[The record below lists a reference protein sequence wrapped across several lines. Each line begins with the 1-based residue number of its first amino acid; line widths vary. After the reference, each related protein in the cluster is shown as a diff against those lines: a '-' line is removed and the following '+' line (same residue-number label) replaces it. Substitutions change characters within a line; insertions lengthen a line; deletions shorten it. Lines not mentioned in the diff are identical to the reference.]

1 MLISPQNSQKIM
13 RSGIFLDPNSG
24 LNGNGILGY
33 HFRLWRNV
41 QFAQASI
48 GSYSYTLSSLNLASC
63 GNYCSIA
70 HAVNFANPHPVD
82 RLTTSPLTNF
92 DPAIDNVFH
101 DFGIKK
107 EFDRYPYT
115 KIGSDVWIGSNVT
128 IKCGVKIHDGAIIG
142 AGAVVTKDVP
152 PFAVMGGVSATI
164 IRMRFPALIIAR
176 IMRLK
181 WFNYDWAGFELEWD
195 KPEKALD
202 AMERHIEEGTA
213 KTLRYFEYAAN
224 ATQMQLREIPCE
236 EGLKK
241 LAAE

>member
-1 MLISPQNSQKIM
+1 MLIDPQNSQKIM
-13 RSGIFLDPNSG
+13 RSGIFLDSNSG

-33 HFRLWRNV
+33 HCRLWRGV
-41 QFAQASI
+41 QFSQSSI
-48 GSYSYTLSSLNLASC
+48 GAYSYTLSSFRLSSC

-70 HAVNFANPHPVD
+70 HAVDFANPHPVD

-101 DFGIKK
+101 NFGIKK

-152 PFAVMGGVSATI
+152 PFAVMGGC
-164 IRMRFPALIIAR
+164 IRNNYQDALSRA
-176 IMRLK
+176 
-181 WFNYDWAGFELEWD
+181 DHCAD
-195 KPEKALD
+195 
-202 AMERHIEEGTA
+202 
-213 KTLRYFEYAAN
+213 YAP
-224 ATQMQLREIPCE
+224 QMVQL
-236 EGLKK
+236 
-241 LAAE
+241 

>member
-1 MLISPQNSQKIM
+1 MLIDPQNSQKIM

-33 HFRLWRNV
+33 HCRLWRNV

-107 EFDRYPYT
+107 EFDRNPFT
-115 KIGSDVWIGSNVT
+115 KIGSDVWIGANVT

-152 PFAVMGGVSATI
+152 PFAVMGGYPQQLSGCA
-164 IRMRFPALIIAR
+164 FPRRSLRGLYASNGS
-176 IMRLK
+176 IMTGRVLSWNGTSRKKRLTPWK
-181 WFNYDWAGFELEWD
+181 GILRKERQ
-195 KPEKALD
+195 KP
-202 AMERHIEEGTA
+202 
-213 KTLRYFEYAAN
+213 
-224 ATQMQLREIPCE
+224 
-236 EGLKK
+236 
-241 LAAE
+241 